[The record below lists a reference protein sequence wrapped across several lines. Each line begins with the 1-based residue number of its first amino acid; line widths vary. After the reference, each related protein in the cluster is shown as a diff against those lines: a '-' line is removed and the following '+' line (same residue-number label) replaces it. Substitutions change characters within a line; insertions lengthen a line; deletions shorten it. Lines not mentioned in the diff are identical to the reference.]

1 MPIDK
6 TDLIW
11 FNGKLIPWDQ
21 AQVHVM
27 IHALHYG
34 STVFEG
40 IRCYDTARGPG
51 IFCLDGHLE
60 RLYAS
65 CRIYRLHVPY
75 TPTEMRQAII
85 DTVRENRAASCYIRP
100 LVFRGMETMKLD
112 GRSCPTEVVIGVFKW
127 GSYHGAE
134 SLRQGID
141 AMVSTWTRMAPNT
154 FPAMAKIGGQYI
166 NSQLMV
172 MEAVDHGYQ
181 EAIALDANGY
191 LSEGSGE
198 NLFVIYKGVVRTPPL
213 AASILKGITRE
224 CVIVLARELGYEVRE
239 ETLPRELLYYADE
252 VFFCGTAAEITP
264 VRSVD
269 HITVGTG
276 ERGPIT
282 TRIQEQFF
290 KITSGQ
296 VADRHGWLTPVV

>member
-6 TDLIW
+6 TEYIW

-27 IHALHYG
+27 VHALHYG
-34 STVFEG
+34 SSVFEG
-40 IRCYDTARGPG
+40 IRCYDTARGPA
-51 IFCLDGHLE
+51 IFCLDPHLE

-65 CRIYRLHVPY
+65 CRIYRMQVPY
-75 TPTEMRQAII
+75 TLSEMRQAIM
-85 DTVRENRAASCYIRP
+85 DTVRENKVASCYIRP
-100 LVFRGMETMKLD
+100 LLFRGVETMKLD

-134 SLRQGID
+134 SLKQGID
-141 AMVSTWTRMAPNT
+141 AVVSSWTRMAPNT

-166 NSQLMV
+166 NSQLLA
-172 MEAVDHGYQ
+172 MEAVDHGYN

-198 NLFVIYKGVVRTPPL
+198 NLFVIYKGVIRTPPL

-224 CVIVLARELGYEVRE
+224 CVIVLAHELGYEVRE
-239 ETLPRELLYYADE
+239 EPLPREMLYYADE

-269 HITVGTG
+269 RIPIGTG
-276 ERGPIT
+276 KRGPIT
-282 TRIQEQFF
+282 AKLQEEFF
-290 KITSGQ
+290 SITSGQ
-296 VADRHGWLTPVV
+296 VADRHHWLTPVV

>member
-1 MPIDK
+1 
-6 TDLIW
+6 
-11 FNGKLIPWDQ
+11 
-21 AQVHVM
+21 
-27 IHALHYG
+27 
-34 STVFEG
+34 
-40 IRCYDTARGPG
+40 
-51 IFCLDGHLE
+51 
-60 RLYAS
+60 
-65 CRIYRLHVPY
+65 
-75 TPTEMRQAII
+75 
-85 DTVRENRAASCYIRP
+85 
-100 LVFRGMETMKLD
+100 
-112 GRSCPTEVVIGVFKW
+112 
-127 GSYHGAE
+127 
-134 SLRQGID
+134 
-141 AMVSTWTRMAPNT
+141 MVSTWTRMAPNT